1 MVRVAGMSK
10 EERYHKNVLYVR
22 PEEQAKIKETTIFLA
37 GVGLGSMIV
46 ETALRLGFESF
57 VLVDGDE
64 VETSNL
70 NRQNYS
76 AQDTGKSKVQA
87 TKEHLLS
94 INPNAHI
101 VCHHL
106 FLNPDN
112 IAELLTGADIAIN
125 AIDFDVAETA
135 FVFDEICQQMK
146 IPVIHPLN
154 LGWAG
159 AAYLVTP
166 ESEQFSDMARGEGR
180 FELTLIKNI
189 IDQHGKGSKLDL
201 SWFEGF
207 LDDYKRCSDQIT
219 PPQLAVGSALA
230 SAIVTNLLFSLVNGI
245 AARTYPAIH
254 FLSTR

>member
-1 MVRVAGMSK
+1 
-10 EERYHKNVLYVR
+10 NVIYIN
-22 PEEQAKIKETTIFLA
+22 PEEQNKIKGRTIFLG

-46 ETALRLGFESF
+46 ETALRLGFEKF
-57 VLVDGDE
+57 ILVDGDE
-64 VETSNL
+64 VEMSNL
-70 NRQNYS
+70 NRQNYRKE
-76 AQDTGKSKVQA
+76 DIGRSKVEA
-87 TKEHLLS
+87 TRDYLLS
-94 INPNAHI
+94 INPDAKI
-101 VCHHL
+101 DCHHL

-112 IAELLTGADIAIN
+112 IEELLADTDIAIN

-135 FVFDEICQQMK
+135 FVFDEICQKLK

-166 ESEQFSDMARGEGR
+166 DSEQFSDMARGEGR

-189 IDQHGKGSKLDL
+189 IDQHGTQSSKLDL
-201 SWFEGF
+201 SWFQDF
-207 LDDYKRCSDQIT
+207 VDAYKLHSDKIT

-230 SAIVTNLLFSLVNGI
+230 SGIVTNLLFSLVNGVEPK
-245 AARTYPAIH
+245 TYPHIH